1 MARGLG
7 GGEALVGV
15 GRCPR
20 AVPQGYFWNRAVLRP
35 EVLPLATPC
44 APSPLM
50 LLRALSLSQGRCCGV
65 TQS

>member
-1 MARGLG
+1 MARELG

-15 GRCPR
+15 GRCPGATSGR
-20 AVPQGYFWNRAVLRP
+20 NRAVLRP